1 MGLASLRAAVAGLA
15 LLSAASASAQTVW
28 RMPTEYPASAIA
40 GEGIADFAKRIGERS
55 GGRLVVEPSYD
66 ASAGFKSGAMIAAV
80 ADGKIEA
87 ADAFTGALG
96 TADPIFAVSSLPF
109 LVSSIDQA
117 KRLADLARPA
127 YEKALAVK
135 GQRLLYTTPWPPSG
149 IWSKRPVGSV
159 ADLRALSIRTYDA
172 TSTAVLKGAGAN
184 AVNLSFADAMPKL
197 KEGAVDAVLS
207 SGDGGA
213 GRRLWEFLPHFTE
226 ITYALP
232 LSVAIVNAKAYEA
245 LSDDLRKAVDAAA
258 AETEARQWTVIR
270 TRLEENYATMR
281 ANGVA
286 IESRVAPE
294 VKEALAR
301 AGETVVRD
309 WLAKVGPEG
318 QAMLARLRT
327 P

>member
-1 MGLASLRAAVAGLA
+1 MRLVGLRAVVAGLA
-15 LLSAASASAQTVW
+15 LLSAVSASAQTVW

-40 GEGIADFAKRIGERS
+40 GEGIADFAKRVGERS

-66 ASAGFKSGAMIAAV
+66 ASAGFKSGAMLPAV
-80 ADGKIEA
+80 AEGKVEA
-87 ADAFTGALG
+87 GDAFTGALG

-109 LVSSIDQA
+109 LVSSIEQA

-127 YEKALAVK
+127 YEKALAAK

-149 IWSKRPVGSV
+149 IWSKRPIGSV

-226 ITYALP
+226 VTYALP
-232 LSVAIVNAKAYEA
+232 LSVATVNAKAYEA
-245 LSDDLRKAVDAAA
+245 LPDELRKAVDAAA

-281 ANGVA
+281 TNGVV
-286 IESRVAPE
+286 IESRVPPE
-294 VKEALAR
+294 VKDALAR

-318 QAMLARLRT
+318 EDMLARLRT